1 MRKGI
6 DRFYR
11 TLQVLVTVLMMALV
25 VPVVLQ
31 ILSRFTELI
40 PRYIWTEEVA
50 RFCFIWIIMIGSMIA
65 VRDGSH
71 FDLDVLPKSRT
82 ARGQAISRIIVHVAM
97 LLMALTFIVFGYRF
111 ALFGLD
117 QESEL
122 TGLNMLFI
130 HAAWPLA
137 GLAFAVFLGEKIW
150 DDVALF
156 RQGQHGRA

>member
-1 MRKGI
+1 MRKAI
-6 DRFYR
+6 DAFYR
-11 TLQVLVTVLMMALV
+11 TLQVLVTVLLMALV

-31 ILSRFTELI
+31 ILSRFTQLI

-71 FDLDVLPKSRT
+71 FDLDVLPKART
-82 ARGQAISRIIVHVAM
+82 ARGQAMGRIFVHTAM
-97 LLMALTFIVFGYRF
+97 LLMALTFLVFGYRF

-122 TGLNMLFI
+122 TGLNMLLI

-156 RQGQHGRA
+156 RQGRHGPA

>member
-1 MRKGI
+1 MRTAI
-6 DRFYR
+6 DVFYR

-71 FDLDVLPKSRT
+71 FDLDVLPKPST

-130 HAAWPLA
+130 HAAWPLS
-137 GLAFAVFLGEKIW
+137 GLAFVVFLGEKIW

-156 RQGQHGRA
+156 HQGRHGRA

>member
-1 MRKGI
+1 
-6 DRFYR
+6 
-11 TLQVLVTVLMMALV
+11 
-25 VPVVLQ
+25 VPVALQ
-31 ILSRFTELI
+31 ILSRFTEAI

-71 FDLDVLPKSRT
+71 FDLDVLPKPKT
-82 ARGQAISRIIVHVAM
+82 ARGQAVGRIFVHIAM
-97 LLMALTFIVFGYRF
+97 LMMALTFLIFGYRF

-150 DDVALF
+150 DDVTLF
-156 RQGQHGRA
+156 REGPHGPT

>member
-1 MRKGI
+1 MRKAI

-11 TLQVLVTVLMMALV
+11 LLQVLVTVLMMALV

-31 ILSRFTELI
+31 ILSRFTETI

-71 FDLDVLPKSRT
+71 FDLDVLPKPKT
-82 ARGQAISRIIVHVAM
+82 ARGQAVSRIFVHTAM
-97 LLMALTFIVFGYRF
+97 LLMALTFLMFGYRF
-111 ALFGLD
+111 AMFGLD

-137 GLAFAVFLGEKIW
+137 GLAFAVFLAEKIW

-156 RQGQHGRA
+156 RQGRHGPA

>member
-1 MRKGI
+1 MRKAI
-6 DRFYR
+6 DALYR
-11 TLQVLVTVLMMALV
+11 ALQVLVTVLMMALV

-71 FDLDVLPKSRT
+71 FDLDVLPKPST
-82 ARGQAISRIIVHVAM
+82 AHGRAISRIFVHIAM
-97 LLMALTFIVFGYRF
+97 LLMAVTFIIFGYRF

-137 GLAFAVFLGEKIW
+137 GVAFTVFLCEKS
-150 DDVALF
+150 A
-156 RQGQHGRA
+156 

>member
-1 MRKGI
+1 MRKAI

-11 TLQVLVTVLMMALV
+11 ALQVLVTVLMMALV

-71 FDLDVLPKSRT
+71 FDLDVLPKLKT
-82 ARGQAISRIIVHVAM
+82 ARGQAISRIFVHTAM
-97 LLMALTFIVFGYRF
+97 LMMALTFLVFGYRF

-150 DDVALF
+150 DDIALF
-156 RQGQHGRA
+156 RQGRHGSA

>member
-1 MRKGI
+1 MRKAI
-6 DRFYR
+6 DAFYR
-11 TLQVLVTVLMMALV
+11 TLQVLVTVLLMALV

-31 ILSRFTELI
+31 ILSRFTQLI

-71 FDLDVLPKSRT
+71 FDLDVLPRPKT
-82 ARGQAISRIIVHVAM
+82 ARGQAISRIFVHTAM
-97 LLMALTFIVFGYRF
+97 LLMALTFLVFGYRF

-156 RQGQHGRA
+156 RQDRHGRA

>member
-1 MRKGI
+1 MRSAI
-6 DRFYR
+6 DAVYR

-71 FDLDVLPKSRT
+71 FDLDVLPKPRT
-82 ARGQAISRIIVHVAM
+82 ARGQAISRIFVHIAM
-97 LLMALTFIVFGYRF
+97 LLMALTFIAFGYRF

-137 GLAFAVFLGEKIW
+137 GVAFTVFLCEKIW
-150 DDVALF
+150 GDVTLF
-156 RQGQHGRA
+156 RQGRHGRA

>member
-1 MRKGI
+1 MRKAI
-6 DRFYR
+6 DGLYR
-11 TLQVLVTVLMMALV
+11 LLQVLVTVLMMALV
-25 VPVVLQ
+25 IPVVLQ
-31 ILSRFTELI
+31 ILSRFTEAI

-71 FDLDVLPKSRT
+71 FDLDVLPKPRT
-82 ARGQAISRIIVHVAM
+82 PRGRAVSRIFVHLAM
-97 LLMALTFIVFGYRF
+97 LLMALTFVAFGYRF

-122 TGLNMLFI
+122 TGLNMIFI

-137 GLAFAVFLGEKIW
+137 GLGFAVFLGEKIW

>member
-1 MRKGI
+1 MRKAI
-6 DRFYR
+6 DAFYR

-31 ILSRFTELI
+31 IVSRFTELI
-40 PRYIWTEEVA
+40 PRYIWTEEIA

-71 FDLDVLPKSRT
+71 FDLDVLPKPST
-82 ARGQAISRIIVHVAM
+82 ARGQAISRIFVHTAM

-156 RQGQHGRA
+156 RQGRHGRA

>member
-1 MRKGI
+1 MRKAI

-11 TLQVLVTVLMMALV
+11 VLQVLVTVLMMALV

-31 ILSRFTELI
+31 ILSRFTDMI

-71 FDLDVLPKSRT
+71 FDLDVLPKPKT
-82 ARGQAISRIIVHVAM
+82 ARGQALSRIFVHTAM

-137 GLAFAVFLGEKIW
+137 GLAFAVFLVEKIW

-156 RQGQHGRA
+156 RQGRHGSA

>member
-1 MRKGI
+1 MRKAI
-6 DRFYR
+6 DGFYR

-31 ILSRFTELI
+31 ILSRFTELT

-71 FDLDVLPKSRT
+71 FDLDVLPKPRT
-82 ARGQAISRIIVHVAM
+82 ARGQAISRIFVHIAM
-97 LLMALTFIVFGYRF
+97 LLMALTFVCFGYRF

-137 GLAFAVFLGEKIW
+137 GLGFAAFLGEKIW

-156 RQGQHGRA
+156 RQGLHGRA

>member
-1 MRKGI
+1 MRKAI
-6 DRFYR
+6 DRLYR
-11 TLQVLVTVLMMALV
+11 ALQVLVTVLMMALV

-71 FDLDVLPKSRT
+71 FDLDVLPKPRT
-82 ARGQAISRIIVHVAM
+82 ARGQAVSRIFVHIAM
-97 LLMALTFIVFGYRF
+97 LLMALTFLVFGYRF

-122 TGLNMLFI
+122 TGLNMIFI

-150 DDVALF
+150 DDIALF
-156 RQGQHGRA
+156 RQGRHGRA